1 MAEAVSTPKSA
12 PAGINPV
19 TVIVCGCLIALIAFG
34 VRSTMGLFNGPITEA
49 NGWRR
54 ETFGLAMALQNLVWG
69 AAQPFAGAFAD
80 KFGTSRVIML
90 GALVYAAG
98 TALMVTS
105 DSGAMMYLSGGVLMG
120 LGIAMTSF
128 SIIMAAFGRL
138 VPPEK
143 RSWSFG
149 IATAASSMGQFVFA
163 PLGQAFIASFGWQT
177 ALYLLAGTILLM
189 WLLVLPLRAAKGGTA
204 RDETE
209 VEMNIGQALSR
220 AISHPS
226 FVLLTLGFF
235 VCGFQ
240 VAFLT
245 VHMPPM
251 LVENG
256 IAPQL
261 AAWSIAIVGLFNVIG
276 AYSSGIIGGK
286 YSRRWSLTLLYL
298 ARSVVMTA
306 FFVLPITPGLVSVL
320 QTEPLPAMLAQVFG
334 VANADCAGRQQIDGR
349 LRVTTGIGPWNAP
362 LAGWQPE
369 HFHPRTD
376 EVATMVHRIG
386 AILPALREAP
396 LARVWAGLVAVTRD
410 ALPVL
415 DAPSEAPGLVVAGG
429 FSGHGFCLGPVTGQL
444 LADLALG
451 RTPRHD
457 IGAFGLARLHNR
469 GEAAELTLHG

>member
-1 MAEAVSTPKSA
+1 MAGTTSSSRPA
-12 PAGINPV
+12 PARINPV
-19 TVIVCGCLIALIAFG
+19 AVIVCGCLIALIAFG

-49 NGWRR
+49 NGWGR

-98 TALMVTS
+98 TALMVSAGT
-105 DSGAMMYLSGGVLMG
+105 GPMMYLSGGVLMG

-128 SIIMAAFGRL
+128 SIIMAAFARL
-138 VPPEK
+138 VPPER

-177 ALYLLAGTILLM
+177 ALYLLAATILLM
-189 WLLVLPLRAAKGGTA
+189 WLLVLPLMAAKGGTA

-209 VEMNIGQALSR
+209 VEMNISQALSR
-220 AISHPS
+220 AVSHPS

-276 AYSSGIIGGK
+276 AYSAGIIGGK

-298 ARSVVMTA
+298 TRSVVMTA
-306 FFVLPITPGLVSVL
+306 FFVLPITPVSTVIFAACMGLLWLSTVPLTMGLVTVICG
-320 QTEPLPAMLAQVFG
+320 TRYMAMLYGIVFFSHQVGSFLGVWLGGRLYDQSGNYDTVWWLG
-334 VANADCAGRQQIDGR
+334 VALGLFAAAIHWPIKESR
-349 LRVTTGIGPWNAP
+349 AP
-362 LAGWQPE
+362 AFSLPE
-369 HFHPRTD
+369 
-376 EVATMVHRIG
+376 
-386 AILPALREAP
+386 PAK
-396 LARVWAGLVAVTRD
+396 V
-410 ALPVL
+410 
-415 DAPSEAPGLVVAGG
+415 
-429 FSGHGFCLGPVTGQL
+429 
-444 LADLALG
+444 
-451 RTPRHD
+451 
-457 IGAFGLARLHNR
+457 
-469 GEAAELTLHG
+469 